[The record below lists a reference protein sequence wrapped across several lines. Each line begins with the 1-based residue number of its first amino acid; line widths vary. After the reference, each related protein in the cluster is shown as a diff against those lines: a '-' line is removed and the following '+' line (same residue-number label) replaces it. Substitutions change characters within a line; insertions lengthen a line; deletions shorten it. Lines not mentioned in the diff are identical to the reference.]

1 MSSTTTTTF
10 TASVFTIDSQ
20 IKYQKILVPHDG
32 SEMSDKALSHAAY
45 LSKISGAEIVVLN
58 VIEPEVIPPS
68 TLLTFIKSDTTLEDA
83 KQDLRNT
90 LEGGVKQ
97 MLDKRIRQCKDA
109 GINKISYKIR
119 IGKPVDEIVSLSE
132 EMDFDIIFMAS
143 SRITSSIRVIGSTVR
158 KVIDS
163 IRKPV
168 LLIHE

>member
-1 MSSTTTTTF
+1 MSSTT
-10 TASVFTIDSQ
+10 AFTIDFE
-20 IKYQKILVPHDG
+20 IRYQRILVPHDG

-58 VIEPEVIPPS
+58 IIEDVVIPPS
-68 TLLTFIKSDTTLEDA
+68 TLLTFIKSDTPIEKA
-83 KQDLRNT
+83 KEDLRNT

-97 MLDKRIRQCKDA
+97 MLDDRIRQCKDA

-119 IGKPVDEIVSLSE
+119 TGKIVDEIVRQSE
-132 EMDFDIIFMAS
+132 EMDFDLIIMAS
-143 SRITSSIRVIGSTVR
+143 SRISSYVRVLGSTVR
-158 KVIDS
+158 KVLDS